1 MSDEL
6 KAPLYIKGPRIPN
19 TIKMKKPQSSPAE
32 RMARAYDKIKDT
44 IPEKNRI
51 DD

>member
-1 MSDEL
+1 MEISRYVN
-6 KAPLYIKGPRIPN
+6 PIPPN
-19 TIKMKKPQSSPAE
+19 KVKKQTDTAE
-32 RMARAYDKIKDT
+32 RMARAYDKIKDS

>member
-6 KAPLYIKGPRIPN
+6 KAPRYIKGPRIPN
-19 TIKMKKPQSSPAE
+19 TIKMKTPKTCAAE
-32 RMARAYDKIKDT
+32 RMARAYDKIKDS

>member
-6 KAPLYIKGPRIPN
+6 KAPRYIKGPRISEP
-19 TIKMKKPQSSPAE
+19 IKMTNPQTCAAE
-32 RMARAYDKIKDT
+32 RMARAYDKIKDS
-44 IPEKNRI
+44 IPDKNRI

>member
-1 MSDEL
+1 MEISR
-6 KAPLYIKGPRIPN
+6 YIKPN
-19 TIKMKKPQSSPAE
+19 SPNKMKKPESSPAE